1 MEFCCIRYQLSPNA
15 TDCTDSHMVSY
26 QPNKFHL
33 NGNYKVI
40 DSCQMAVRWETAMNI
55 SEAQDGK
62 IKQKIKREK
71 RTFATKQN
79 LLRVWKER

>member
-1 MEFCCIRYQLSPNA
+1 
-15 TDCTDSHMVSY
+15 
-26 QPNKFHL
+26 
-33 NGNYKVI
+33 
-40 DSCQMAVRWETAMNI
+40 MNI